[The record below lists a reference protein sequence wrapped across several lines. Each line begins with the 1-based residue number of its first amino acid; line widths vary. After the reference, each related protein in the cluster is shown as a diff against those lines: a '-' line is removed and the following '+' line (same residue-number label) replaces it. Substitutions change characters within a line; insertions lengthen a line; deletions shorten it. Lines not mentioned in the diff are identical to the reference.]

1 MIMGYT
7 YKEEFMTIIVICIV
21 SFAVSVLS
29 CLITGVALMSL
40 YLKET
45 SKLLESAR
53 RNLEIME
60 QKN

>member
-1 MIMGYT
+1 
-7 YKEEFMTIIVICIV
+7 MTIIVICIV

-53 RNLEIME
+53 RDLEIME
-60 QKN
+60 QKKWI